1 MIAAIYARK
10 STEQNGVNT
19 VAKLAAAATFVLLC
33 LANTAFASP
42 LTVRCSAETTW
53 GNQTIQVLI
62 DIALPD
68 KADQHLFVADHDG
81 KNMLVPD
88 ISSVGMGKIEI
99 SERLYVGSEHR
110 HSHRHSFIVT
120 RMPNDQRSLVGFYVV
135 GTYVNSIS
143 AELWKEEK
151 AFVYFDSYHNEVL
164 RGKCE

>member
-42 LTVRCSAETTW
+42 LTVRCSSETTW

-81 KNMLVPD
+81 K
-88 ISSVGMGKIEI
+88 
-99 SERLYVGSEHR
+99 
-110 HSHRHSFIVT
+110 T
-120 RMPNDQRSLVGFYVV
+120 CWCQ
-135 GTYVNSIS
+135 T
-143 AELWKEEK
+143 
-151 AFVYFDSYHNEVL
+151 
-164 RGKCE
+164 